1 MEFADV
7 VRKRRMVRHF
17 KPDPIDPAAVDRIL
31 DLARRVPSGGFTQG
45 QSFVVVTDLD
55 LRRAVARICEEEE
68 YLSLLQHRWISEA
81 PVQIIVCVSEAEYHA
96 RYREPDKIQPDG
108 TEIPWP
114 IPYWFVDAGCSM
126 MLVLLAAVDEGLA
139 AGFAGPLDIPALR
152 ALLGIP
158 VDVTPIGVI
167 PLGYPDLDVRSPSL
181 RRGRKPFDAV
191 IHRDRW

>member
-1 MEFADV
+1 MEFAEV
-7 VRKRRMVRHF
+7 LRKRRMVRHF
-17 KPDPIDPAAVDRIL
+17 KTDPIDPAAVDRIL
-31 DLARRVPSGGFTQG
+31 DLARRAPSGGFTQG
-45 QSFVVVTDLD
+45 QSFVVVTDPD

-81 PVQIIVCVSEAEYHA
+81 PVQIIVCVSEADYHA
-96 RYREPDKIQPDG
+96 RYRETDKVQPDG

-139 AGFAGPLDIPALR
+139 AGFAGPVDLPALR

-158 VDVTPIGVI
+158 VEVIPIGVI
-167 PLGYPDLDVRSPSL
+167 PLGYPDRDVRSPSL
-181 RRGRKPFDAV
+181 ERGRKPFDAV